1 MLEVRAIH
9 KRFTP
14 DKEVLQGISLRVE
27 PQEILCLL
35 GPSGCGKS
43 TLLRIIAGL
52 ERAEQ
57 GRVLLNGNDVTEM
70 PAHRRSVGLMFQ
82 DYALFPHLNVAE
94 NIAYGLRM
102 HGAPASERRRRVEE
116 MLNLVNL
123 KGYAGRR
130 VDELSGGEQQRVALA
145 RTLAPNPSLL
155 LLDEPVANLDRLLR
169 EELLEALRRI
179 LKRLKVTTIFVTHD
193 QEEAFALADRIAVMR
208 AGRLEQVDAPATLY
222 RRPVNTFVAAFL
234 GFRNLL
240 PILAWQGPDTVCTP
254 AGDFDLPPG
263 STPERSA
270 VGCRL
275 LIPPDAAVL
284 DSAQPGTRYAPF
296 MGRVVAVTFRGSVFR
311 LQVASEETGEEP
323 VLHFEFRTRGRERL
337 PAQGELVQLWLDT
350 AQMRLVKE
358 GE

>member
-9 KRFTP
+9 KRFAP
-14 DKEVLQGISLRVE
+14 DKEVLQGVSLTVE

-52 ERAEQ
+52 ERADQ
-57 GRVLLNGNDVTEM
+57 GQVLLHGSDITET
-70 PAHRRSVGLMFQ
+70 PTHRRSVGLMFQ

-102 HGAPASERRRRVEE
+102 QGVSVAERRRRVEE
-116 MLNLVNL
+116 MLALVNL
-123 KGYAGRR
+123 EGYANRS
-130 VDELSGGEQQRVALA
+130 VDDLSGGEQQRVALA
-145 RTLAPNPSLL
+145 RTLAPNPTLL

-179 LKRLKVTTIFVTHD
+179 LKHLQVTTIFVTHD

-208 AGRLEQVDAPATLY
+208 AGRLEQVDAPAALY
-222 RRPVNTFVAAFL
+222 RRPANTFVAAFL

-240 PILAWQGPDTVCTP
+240 PILEWRDAYTVCTP
-254 AGDFDLPPG
+254 IGAFSLPVP
-263 STPERSA
+263 SAARSA
-270 VGCRL
+270 TGFRL

-284 DSAQPGTRYAPF
+284 DSAPSSATYVPLV
-296 MGRVVAVTFRGSVFR
+296 GRVIDATFRGSVFR
-311 LQVASEETGEEP
+311 LQVALKENEKDDN
-323 VLHFEFRTRGRERL
+323 VLYFEFRTRGREVL
-337 PAQGELVQLWLDT
+337 PAQGEPVQLWLDV
-350 AQMRLVKE
+350 AQLCVVQE
-358 GE
+358 G

>member
-14 DKEVLQGISLRVE
+14 DKEVLRGVSLRVE

-52 ERAEQ
+52 ERADQ
-57 GRVLLNGNDVTEM
+57 GRVLLNGNDMTET

-102 HGAPASERRRRVEE
+102 HGVPAPERRRRVAE
-116 MLNLVNL
+116 MLDLVNL
-123 KGYAGRR
+123 EGYAGRS
-130 VDELSGGEQQRVALA
+130 VEELSGGEQQRVALA

-169 EELLEALRRI
+169 EELLEALRHI

-208 AGRLEQVDAPATLY
+208 AGRLEQVEVPATLY
-222 RRPVNTFVAAFL
+222 RRPANTFVAAFL

-240 PILAWQGPDTVCTP
+240 PILAWRAPSTACT
-254 AGDFDLPPG
+254 AVGCFDLPTSPAASAPG
-263 STPERSA
+263 
-270 VGCRL
+270 GCRL
-275 LIPPDAAVL
+275 LIPPDAATL
-284 DSAQPGTRYAPF
+284 DPVQSGARSVPF
-296 MGRVVAVTFRGSVFR
+296 AGQVVSVTFRGSVFR
-311 LQVASEETGEEP
+311 LQVAPEGKEEP

-337 PAQGELVQLWLDT
+337 PVQGESVQLWLDPE
-350 AQMRLVKE
+350 QMCLVKE
-358 GE
+358 G

>member
-14 DKEVLQGISLRVE
+14 DREVLQGVSLRVE

-52 ERAEQ
+52 ERADQ
-57 GRVLLNGNDVTEM
+57 GRVLLNGNDITET
-70 PAHRRSVGLMFQ
+70 PAHRRGVGLMFQ

-102 HGAPASERRRRVEE
+102 HGASASERRRRVEE
-116 MLNLVNL
+116 MLDLVNL
-123 KGYAGRR
+123 EGYAGRS

-222 RRPVNTFVAAFL
+222 RQPVNTFVAAFL

-240 PILAWQGPDTVCTP
+240 PILAWRGPSTVCTP
-254 AGDFDLPPG
+254 VGNFDLPE
-263 STPERSA
+263 STSDRSTA
-270 VGCRL
+270 DCRL

-284 DSAQPGTRYAPF
+284 DSAQPGTMYAPF
-296 MGRVVAVTFRGSVFR
+296 TGQVVAVTFRGSVFR
-311 LQVASEETGEEP
+311 LQVAPEGKGEEP

-337 PAQGELVQLWLDT
+337 PAQGESVHLWLDT

-358 GE
+358 G

>member
-1 MLEVRAIH
+1 MLEVRTIH
-9 KRFTP
+9 KRFAP
-14 DKEVLQGISLRVE
+14 DKEVLQGVSLTVE

-52 ERAEQ
+52 ERADQ
-57 GRVLLNGNDVTEM
+57 GRVLLNGSDITET
-70 PAHRRSVGLMFQ
+70 PAHRRNVGLMFQ

-116 MLNLVNL
+116 MLALVNL
-123 KGYAGRR
+123 EGYAHRS
-130 VDELSGGEQQRVALA
+130 VDDLSGGEQQRVALA
-145 RTLAPNPSLL
+145 RTLAPNPTLL

-179 LKRLKVTTIFVTHD
+179 LKRLQVTTIFVTHD

-208 AGRLEQVDAPATLY
+208 AGRLEQVDAPAPLY
-222 RRPVNTFVAAFL
+222 RRPANTFVAAFL

-240 PILAWQGPDTVCTP
+240 PILEWRDVHAVCTP
-254 AGDFDLPPG
+254 IGTFEL
-263 STPERSA
+263 PERDAAHPA
-270 VGCRL
+270 VGARL

-284 DSAQPGTRYAPF
+284 DSAPSSAAHVPLV
-296 MGRVVAVTFRGSVFR
+296 GRVVAATFRGSVFR
-311 LQVASEETGEEP
+311 LQVAPEGSKEDS
-323 VLHFEFRTRGRERL
+323 VLYFEFRTRGRERL
-337 PAQGELVQLWLDT
+337 PVQGEPVRLWLDT
-350 AQMRLVKE
+350 AQMCVVKE
-358 GE
+358 A